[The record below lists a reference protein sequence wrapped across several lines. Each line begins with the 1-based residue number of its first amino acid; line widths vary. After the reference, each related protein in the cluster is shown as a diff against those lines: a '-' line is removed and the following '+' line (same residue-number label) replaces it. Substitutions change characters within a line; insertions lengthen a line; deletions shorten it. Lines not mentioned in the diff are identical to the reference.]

1 MNTALLTGSS
11 LAMSAISMAFQV
23 WLAGRIGSAGIG
35 LYQLVLSV
43 AFLCTTFAVSG
54 IRFAATRLVSEELG
68 HERSWSV
75 AAAMRRCFA
84 YSLFFGLSA
93 MAVLFS
99 FAEPIGFLWIGDAR
113 TVKSLKL
120 IAFSMPFLSLSSVMS
135 GYFTACGRV
144 WKPTV
149 VHLGEQLITI
159 GFVAYFLSHS
169 PAGDIEKNCAA
180 VMLGNVCGDVISF
193 VCMLLFYLTDRHSVR
208 DYSAQK
214 LKLTSRM
221 LKVALP
227 LAVSAYARSA
237 LSTLEHLLVPRG
249 LKAAGFSADRALS
262 GYGVIQGMVLPIVS
276 FPACILMALAEL
288 IIPELTEAQVRGND
302 GDISKTVSSLIKKGL
317 GYSSA
322 VALVLFVFADKLGV
336 RIYSSPEA
344 GDYLRL
350 LAPLIPIMYTDMV
363 ADGCLKGL
371 GQQLWC
377 MGINLLDALLGV
389 LLVWQVL
396 PVFALKGYICIIYF
410 NECLNFALS
419 IMRLRKVTKIRLFS
433 FLFYPEASCRP
444 CAAAAR
450 YAYKATWLAA

>member
-1 MNTALLTGSS
+1 MVNRKRLIMNTALLTGSS

-23 WLAGRIGSAGIG
+23 WLAARIGSAGIG

-93 MAVLFS
+93 LTVLWS

-113 TVKSLKL
+113 TVRSLKL
-120 IAFSMPFLSLSSVMS
+120 IAFSMPFMSLSSVMS

-149 VHLGEQLITI
+149 VHLCEQLITI
-159 GFVAYFLSHS
+159 GFVAFFLTHS

-180 VMLGNVCGDVISF
+180 VMLGNVCGDAISF

-262 GYGVIQGMVLPIVS
+262 GYGVIQGMVLPILS

-288 IIPELTEAQVRGND
+288 IIPELTEAQVRGNE

-322 VALVLFVFADKLGV
+322 VALVLFIFADKLGV

-419 IMRLRKVTKIRLFS
+419 IMRLRKVTRIRLFS
-433 FLFYPEASCRP
+433 
-444 CAAAAR
+444 
-450 YAYKATWLAA
+450 

>member
-1 MNTALLTGSS
+1 MVNRKRLIMNTALLTGSS

-159 GFVAYFLSHS
+159 GFVAYFLAHS
-169 PAGDIEKNCAA
+169 PVGDIEKNCAA

-419 IMRLRKVTKIRLFS
+419 IMRLRKVTRIRLFS
-433 FLFYPEASCRP
+433 
-444 CAAAAR
+444 
-450 YAYKATWLAA
+450 

>member
-1 MNTALLTGSS
+1 MVNRKRLIMNTALLTGSS

-99 FAEPIGFLWIGDAR
+99 FAEPVGFLWIGDAR

-396 PVFALKGYICIIYF
+396 PVFALKGYICIIDF

-433 FLFYPEASCRP
+433 
-444 CAAAAR
+444 
-450 YAYKATWLAA
+450 

>member
-1 MNTALLTGSS
+1 MVNRKRLIMNTALLTGSS

-84 YSLFFGLSA
+84 YSLFFGLSSLV
-93 MAVLFS
+93 VLWT

-144 WKPTV
+144 WKPTA

-159 GFVAYFLSHS
+159 GFVAFFLTHS

-180 VMLGNVCGDVISF
+180 VMLGNVCGAVSSF
-193 VCMLLFYLTDRHSVR
+193 VCSLLFYLTDRHSVR
-208 DYSAQK
+208 DCSAQK

-262 GYGVIQGMVLPIVS
+262 GYGVIQGMVLPILS

-288 IIPELTEAQVRGND
+288 IIPELPEAQVRGNNK
-302 GDISKTVSSLIKKGL
+302 DISKTVSSLIKKGL

-322 VALVLFVFADKLGV
+322 VALVLFIFADKLGV

-419 IMRLRKVTKIRLFS
+419 IMRLGKVTKIRLFS
-433 FLFYPEASCRP
+433 
-444 CAAAAR
+444 
-450 YAYKATWLAA
+450 

>member
-1 MNTALLTGSS
+1 MANRKRVIMNTALLTGSS

-159 GFVAYFLSHS
+159 GFVAYFLAHS

-262 GYGVIQGMVLPIVS
+262 GYGVIQGMVLPILS

-302 GDISKTVSSLIKKGL
+302 GDISKTVSLLIKKGL

-419 IMRLRKVTKIRLFS
+419 IMRLRKVTNIRLFS
-433 FLFYPEASCRP
+433 
-444 CAAAAR
+444 
-450 YAYKATWLAA
+450 

>member
-1 MNTALLTGSS
+1 MVNRKRLIMNTALLTGSS

-99 FAEPIGFLWIGDAR
+99 FAEPVGFLWIGDAR

-159 GFVAYFLSHS
+159 GFVAYFLAHS

-221 LKVALP
+221 LKIALP

-433 FLFYPEASCRP
+433 
-444 CAAAAR
+444 
-450 YAYKATWLAA
+450 

>member
-1 MNTALLTGSS
+1 MVNRKRLIMNTALLTGSS

-99 FAEPIGFLWIGDAR
+99 FAEPVGFLWIGDAR

-159 GFVAYFLSHS
+159 GFVAYFLAHS

-302 GDISKTVSSLIKKGL
+302 GDISKTVSLLIKKGL

-419 IMRLRKVTKIRLFS
+419 IMRLRKVTNIRLLS
-433 FLFYPEASCRP
+433 
-444 CAAAAR
+444 
-450 YAYKATWLAA
+450 

>member
-1 MNTALLTGSS
+1 MVNRKRLIMNTALLTGSS

-84 YSLFFGLSA
+84 YSLFFGLSS

-99 FAEPIGFLWIGDAR
+99 FAEPVGFLWIGDAR

-159 GFVAYFLSHS
+159 GFVAYFLAHS

-377 MGINLLDALLGV
+377 MGINILDALLGV

-396 PVFALKGYICIIYF
+396 PVYALKGYICIIYF

-433 FLFYPEASCRP
+433 
-444 CAAAAR
+444 
-450 YAYKATWLAA
+450 

>member
-1 MNTALLTGSS
+1 MVNRKRLIMNTALLTGSS

-99 FAEPIGFLWIGDAR
+99 FAEPVGFLWIGDAR

-159 GFVAYFLSHS
+159 GFVAYFLAHS

-419 IMRLRKVTKIRLFS
+419 ITRLRKVTNIRLFS
-433 FLFYPEASCRP
+433 
-444 CAAAAR
+444 
-450 YAYKATWLAA
+450 

>member
-1 MNTALLTGSS
+1 MVNRKRLIMNTALLTGSS

-159 GFVAYFLSHS
+159 GFVAYFLAHS

-237 LSTLEHLLVPRG
+237 LSMLEHLLVPRG

-302 GDISKTVSSLIKKGL
+302 GDISKTVSLLIKKGL

-433 FLFYPEASCRP
+433 
-444 CAAAAR
+444 
-450 YAYKATWLAA
+450 

>member
-1 MNTALLTGSS
+1 MVNRKRLIMNTALLTGSS

-23 WLAGRIGSAGIG
+23 WLAARIGSAGIG

-93 MAVLFS
+93 LTVLWS

-113 TVKSLKL
+113 TVRSLKL
-120 IAFSMPFLSLSSVMS
+120 IAFSMPFMSLSSVMS

-159 GFVAYFLSHS
+159 GFVAFFLTHS

-180 VMLGNVCGDVISF
+180 VMLGNVCGDAISF

-262 GYGVIQGMVLPIVS
+262 GYGVIQGMVLPILS

-288 IIPELTEAQVRGND
+288 IIPELTEAQVRGNE

-322 VALVLFVFADKLGV
+322 VALVLFIFADKLGV

-419 IMRLRKVTKIRLFS
+419 IMRLGKVTKIRFFS
-433 FLFYPEASCRP
+433 
-444 CAAAAR
+444 
-450 YAYKATWLAA
+450 

>member
-1 MNTALLTGSS
+1 MVNRKRLIMNTALLTGSS

-23 WLAGRIGSAGIG
+23 WLAGRIGSSGIG

-75 AAAMRRCFA
+75 AAAMRRCFT

-159 GFVAYFLSHS
+159 GFVAYFLAHS

-302 GDISKTVSSLIKKGL
+302 GDISKTVSLLIKKGL

-433 FLFYPEASCRP
+433 
-444 CAAAAR
+444 
-450 YAYKATWLAA
+450 

>member
-1 MNTALLTGSS
+1 MVNRKRLIMNTALLTGSS

-99 FAEPIGFLWIGDAR
+99 FAEPVGFLWIGDAR

-159 GFVAYFLSHS
+159 GFVAYFLAHS

-249 LKAAGFSADRALS
+249 LKAAGFPADRALS
-262 GYGVIQGMVLPIVS
+262 GYGVIQGMVLPILS

-288 IIPELTEAQVRGND
+288 IIPELTEAQVRRND

-377 MGINLLDALLGV
+377 MGINILDALLGV

-396 PVFALKGYICIIYF
+396 PVYALKGYICIIYF

-433 FLFYPEASCRP
+433 
-444 CAAAAR
+444 
-450 YAYKATWLAA
+450 

>member
-1 MNTALLTGSS
+1 MVNRKRLIMNTALLTGSS

-23 WLAGRIGSAGIG
+23 WLAARIGSAGIG

-93 MAVLFS
+93 LTVLWS

-113 TVKSLKL
+113 TVRSLKL
-120 IAFSMPFLSLSSVMS
+120 IAFSMPFMSLSSVMS

-159 GFVAYFLSHS
+159 GFVAFFLTHS

-180 VMLGNVCGDVISF
+180 VMLGNVCGDAISF

-262 GYGVIQGMVLPIVS
+262 GYGVIQGMVLPILS

-288 IIPELTEAQVRGND
+288 IIPELTEAQVRGNE

-322 VALVLFVFADKLGV
+322 VALVLFIFADKLGV

-433 FLFYPEASCRP
+433 
-444 CAAAAR
+444 
-450 YAYKATWLAA
+450 

>member
-1 MNTALLTGSS
+1 MVNRKRLIMNTALLTGSS

-262 GYGVIQGMVLPIVS
+262 GYGVIQGLVLPLVS

-344 GDYLRL
+344 GAYLRL

-419 IMRLRKVTKIRLFS
+419 IMRLRKVTNIRLFS
-433 FLFYPEASCRP
+433 
-444 CAAAAR
+444 
-450 YAYKATWLAA
+450 

>member
-1 MNTALLTGSS
+1 MVNRKRLIMNTALLTGSS

-99 FAEPIGFLWIGDAR
+99 FAEPVGFLWIGDAR

-159 GFVAYFLSHS
+159 GFVAYFLAHS

-433 FLFYPEASCRP
+433 
-444 CAAAAR
+444 
-450 YAYKATWLAA
+450 

>member
-99 FAEPIGFLWIGDAR
+99 FAEPVGFLWIGDAR

-159 GFVAYFLSHS
+159 GFVAYFLAHS

-237 LSTLEHLLVPRG
+237 LSTREHLLVPRG

-433 FLFYPEASCRP
+433 
-444 CAAAAR
+444 
-450 YAYKATWLAA
+450 

>member
-1 MNTALLTGSS
+1 MVNRKRLIMNTALLTGSS

-159 GFVAYFLSHS
+159 GFVAYFLTHS

-302 GDISKTVSSLIKKGL
+302 GDISKTVSLLIKKGL

-433 FLFYPEASCRP
+433 
-444 CAAAAR
+444 
-450 YAYKATWLAA
+450 

>member
-159 GFVAYFLSHS
+159 GFVAYFLAHS

-302 GDISKTVSSLIKKGL
+302 GDISKTVSLLIKKGL

-350 LAPLIPIMYTDMV
+350 RAPLIPIMYTDMV

-433 FLFYPEASCRP
+433 
-444 CAAAAR
+444 
-450 YAYKATWLAA
+450 

>member
-99 FAEPIGFLWIGDAR
+99 FAEPVGFLWIGDAR

-159 GFVAYFLSHS
+159 GFVAYFLAHS

-262 GYGVIQGMVLPIVS
+262 GYGVIQGMVLPILS

-433 FLFYPEASCRP
+433 
-444 CAAAAR
+444 
-450 YAYKATWLAA
+450 

>member
-1 MNTALLTGSS
+1 MVNRKRLIMNTALLTGSS

-99 FAEPIGFLWIGDAR
+99 FAEPVGFLWIGDAR

-159 GFVAYFLSHS
+159 GFVAYFLAHS

-396 PVFALKGYICIIYF
+396 PGFALKGYICIIYF

-433 FLFYPEASCRP
+433 
-444 CAAAAR
+444 
-450 YAYKATWLAA
+450 

>member
-1 MNTALLTGSS
+1 MVNRKRLIMNTALLTGSS

-99 FAEPIGFLWIGDAR
+99 FAEPVGFLWIGDAR

-159 GFVAYFLSHS
+159 GFVAYFLAHS

-377 MGINLLDALLGV
+377 MGINLLDAMLGV

-433 FLFYPEASCRP
+433 
-444 CAAAAR
+444 
-450 YAYKATWLAA
+450 

>member
-1 MNTALLTGSS
+1 MVNRKRLIMNTALLTGSS

-159 GFVAYFLSHS
+159 GFVAYFLTHS

-193 VCMLLFYLTDRHSVR
+193 VCMLLFYLTDRHSVK

-302 GDISKTVSSLIKKGL
+302 GDISKTVSLLIKKGL

-433 FLFYPEASCRP
+433 
-444 CAAAAR
+444 
-450 YAYKATWLAA
+450 

>member
-1 MNTALLTGSS
+1 MVNRKRLIMNTALLTGSS

-23 WLAGRIGSAGIG
+23 WLAARIGSAGIG

-93 MAVLFS
+93 LTVLWS

-113 TVKSLKL
+113 TVRSLKL
-120 IAFSMPFLSLSSVMS
+120 IAFSMPFMSLSSVMS

-159 GFVAYFLSHS
+159 GFVAFFLTHS

-180 VMLGNVCGDVISF
+180 VMLGNVCGDAISF

-262 GYGVIQGMVLPIVS
+262 GYGVIQGMVLPILS

-288 IIPELTEAQVRGND
+288 IIPELTEAQVRGNE
-302 GDISKTVSSLIKKGL
+302 GNISKTVSSLIKKGL

-322 VALVLFVFADKLGV
+322 VALVLFIFADKLGV

-419 IMRLRKVTKIRLFS
+419 IMRLGKVTKIRLFS
-433 FLFYPEASCRP
+433 
-444 CAAAAR
+444 
-450 YAYKATWLAA
+450 

>member
-1 MNTALLTGSS
+1 MVNRKRLIMNTALLTGSS

-23 WLAGRIGSAGIG
+23 WLAARIGSAGIG

-93 MAVLFS
+93 LTVLWS

-159 GFVAYFLSHS
+159 GFVAFFLTHS

-180 VMLGNVCGDVISF
+180 VMLGNVCGDAISF

-262 GYGVIQGMVLPIVS
+262 GYGVIQGMVLPILS

-288 IIPELTEAQVRGND
+288 IIPELTEAQVRGNE

-322 VALVLFVFADKLGV
+322 VALVLFIFADKLGV

-433 FLFYPEASCRP
+433 
-444 CAAAAR
+444 
-450 YAYKATWLAA
+450 

>member
-159 GFVAYFLSHS
+159 GFVAYFLTHS

-302 GDISKTVSSLIKKGL
+302 GDISKTVSLLIKKGL

-433 FLFYPEASCRP
+433 
-444 CAAAAR
+444 
-450 YAYKATWLAA
+450 

>member
-1 MNTALLTGSS
+1 MVNRKRLIMNTALLTGSS

-93 MAVLFS
+93 MTVLWS

-159 GFVAYFLSHS
+159 GFVAFFLTHS

-193 VCMLLFYLTDRHSVR
+193 ACMLLFYLTDRHSVK
-208 DYSAQK
+208 DYSTQK

-262 GYGVIQGMVLPIVS
+262 GYGVIQGMVLPILS

-288 IIPELTEAQVRGND
+288 IIPELTEAQVRGNES
-302 GDISKTVSSLIKKGL
+302 DISKTVSSLIKKGL

-322 VALVLFVFADKLGV
+322 VALVLFIFADKLGV

-419 IMRLRKVTKIRLFS
+419 IKRLGKVTKIRLFS
-433 FLFYPEASCRP
+433 
-444 CAAAAR
+444 
-450 YAYKATWLAA
+450 

>member
-1 MNTALLTGSS
+1 MVNRKRLIMNTALLTGSS

-93 MAVLFS
+93 LAVLWN

-159 GFVAYFLSHS
+159 GFVAFFLTHS

-262 GYGVIQGMVLPIVS
+262 GYGVIQGMVLPILS

-302 GDISKTVSSLIKKGL
+302 KDISKTVSSLIKKGL

-322 VALVLFVFADKLGV
+322 VALVLFIFADKLGV

-419 IMRLRKVTKIRLFS
+419 IMRLGKVTKIRLFS
-433 FLFYPEASCRP
+433 
-444 CAAAAR
+444 
-450 YAYKATWLAA
+450 

>member
-1 MNTALLTGSS
+1 MVNRKRLIMNTALLTGSS

-99 FAEPIGFLWIGDAR
+99 FAEPVGFLWIGDAR

-159 GFVAYFLSHS
+159 GFVAYFLAHS

-302 GDISKTVSSLIKKGL
+302 GDISKTVSSLIKRGL

-433 FLFYPEASCRP
+433 
-444 CAAAAR
+444 
-450 YAYKATWLAA
+450 

>member
-1 MNTALLTGSS
+1 MVNRKRLIMNTALLTGSS

-84 YSLFFGLSA
+84 YSLFFGLCA

-159 GFVAYFLSHS
+159 GFVAYFLTHS

-302 GDISKTVSSLIKKGL
+302 GDISKTVSLLIKKGL

-433 FLFYPEASCRP
+433 
-444 CAAAAR
+444 
-450 YAYKATWLAA
+450 